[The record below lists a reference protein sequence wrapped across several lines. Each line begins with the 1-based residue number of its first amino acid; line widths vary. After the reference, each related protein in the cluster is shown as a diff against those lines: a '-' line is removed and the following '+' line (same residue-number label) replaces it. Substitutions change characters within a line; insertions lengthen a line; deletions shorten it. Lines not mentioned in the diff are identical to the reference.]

1 MQHGMHMIDLAEAL
15 NNDRARRSA
24 RRRVVAGSNMRAGP
38 AAGFPQRFGRRLIA
52 VGERMAYGRS
62 QVVTR

>member
-1 MQHGMHMIDLAEAL
+1 MQLGIHMIDLAEAL

-24 RRRVVAGSNMRAGP
+24 RRRLVAASNMRAGP
-38 AAGFPQRFGRRLIA
+38 TGGFRRRFGHRLIA